1 MSDVKWI
8 KIVTDIFDD
17 EKMLL
22 IESLP
27 SADSIIVIWFKLLC
41 LAGKNNNS
49 GVFLLNDKIPYTD
62 EMLATIF
69 RRDVNTVRLAL
80 RTFEEYGMVEII
92 NNVLTIPN
100 WSKHQSLDQLEERK
114 EYMKDYMK
122 KYRAK
127 QKQLS
132 EGKVNSKVNSKVN
145 VNALEEDIEE
155 DIEKDNNSISKD
167 ILVSSNVDTVIKK
180 WNELGLSK
188 IISIK
193 NNRLKLLKARINEYS
208 LEEVIKAI
216 EMINDCNFLKGQNNR
231 NWIVDID
238 WFLKPNNFVK
248 VLEGKYLNKDKKQT
262 KNAFDEF

>member
-1 MSDVKWI
+1 MASEGWI
-8 KIVTDIFDD
+8 KLHRCLFKKAIWLQSTPEQKVVLITLLGMANHCGKEWEWQGKQFKAEPGQFVTSLESITKKCGKGISMQNVRSSLKKFEKYEFLTQEVTKTGRLINIVNWELYQGLQEETNKETTKD
-17 EKMLL
+17 LT
-22 IESLP
+22 
-27 SADSIIVIWFKLLC
+27 
-41 LAGKNNNS
+41 KNQQTGNKELTTNK
-49 GVFLLNDKIPYTD
+49 NDKND
-62 EMLATIF
+62 KN
-69 RRDVNTVRLAL
+69 D
-80 RTFEEYGMVEII
+80 
-92 NNVLTIPN
+92 
-100 WSKHQSLDQLEERK
+100 
-114 EYMKDYMK
+114 
-122 KYRAK
+122 
-127 QKQLS
+127 
-132 EGKVNSKVNSKVN
+132 
-145 VNALEEDIEE
+145 
-155 DIEKDNNSISKD
+155 KDNNSISKD
-167 ILVSSNVDTVIKK
+167 ILVSPNVDTVIKK